1 MFRVK
6 KSLALL
12 ILCVLALGVSSCG
25 EEKPAAA
32 GLAAITTV
40 PKNTDEVKE
49 TTVSSVTSE
58 TTEITRLTVSYGYEE
73 GEEDTLSATETT
85 AVTDKTTE
93 QATAITTTEPLET
106 TVSTTEKTTAATTK
120 KPPYTLSETDY
131 KNTVSILG
139 PNLIYVGESFDFDYV
154 ISHKNAERASVF
166 WSIEG
171 NGAELNGD
179 GIVTALE
186 KGDITIKITDVSNG
200 LSDSL
205 VVHLVE
211 SPEDVDF
218 VTEVNG
224 IPVANKTYPVPA
236 DYNPGL
242 DEEVYE
248 RFMELKTDAAKDGIE
263 INFMSGFRSYSE
275 QVRVY
280 KGWVKV
286 YGEEADRVSARPGHS
301 EHQLGLA
308 IDVNETTFDFADSPE
323 GKWLAEN
330 CYKYGFILRYP
341 SFEAE
346 TITGYMYE
354 PWHIRYLGD
363 ENAYNVHFSGLTLE
377 EYLGI
382 DSEYRIKDYVVDE
395 E

>member
-1 MFRVK
+1 MHRVK

-12 ILCVLALGVSSCG
+12 ILCGFLLCISSCG

-40 PKNTDEVKE
+40 PKNTDTAKE
-49 TTVSSVTSE
+49 TTVLTEKSE
-58 TTEITRLTVSYGYEE
+58 TTEITRLTGSYGYEE
-73 GEEDTLSATETT
+73 EWESTLTAPEREETTVTTTTEPVETAVTTEETT
-85 AVTDKTTE
+85 AVT
-93 QATAITTTEPLET
+93 
-106 TVSTTEKTTAATTK
+106 TK
-120 KPPYTLSETDY
+120 EPPYTLPVTDY
-131 KNTVSILG
+131 LNTVTIMG

-154 ISHKNAERASVF
+154 ISHKNADRASIF

-171 NGAELNGD
+171 KGAELKED
-179 GIVTALE
+179 GLVIARE
-186 KGDITIKITDVSNG
+186 KGEVTLKITDVSNG

-205 VVHLVE
+205 LIHLVE
-211 SPEDVDF
+211 SPEEVDF

-224 IPVANKTYPVPA
+224 IPIANKTYPVPA

-242 DEEVYE
+242 DGEVYE
-248 RFMELKTDAAKDGIE
+248 RFMALKTDAAKDGIE

-275 QVRVY
+275 QKNVY
-280 KGWVKV
+280 KGWVEK

-308 IDVNETTFDFADSPE
+308 IDVNEATFDFADTPE
-323 GKWLAEN
+323 GKWLREN

-346 TITGYMYE
+346 AITGYMYE

-363 ENAYNVHFSGLTLE
+363 ETAYYVHFSGLTLE

-382 DSEYRIKDYVVDE
+382 DSEYRVKDYVLTE

>member
-12 ILCVLALGVSSCG
+12 ILCGFLLCISSCG

-40 PKNTDEVKE
+40 PKNTDTAEE
-49 TTVSSVTSE
+49 TTVLTEKSE
-58 TTEITRLTVSYGYEE
+58 TSEITRLTSDYGYEE
-73 GEEDTLSATETT
+73 TVETGAAKETERITEQTAETIAETT
-85 AVTDKTTE
+85 TVITE
-93 QATAITTTEPLET
+93 EPEITEET
-106 TVSTTEKTTAATTK
+106 TLVTTK
-120 KPPYTLSETDY
+120 EPPYTLPVTDY
-131 KNTVSILG
+131 KNTVTILG

-154 ISHKNAERASVF
+154 ISHKNADRASVL
-166 WSIEG
+166 WSVEG
-171 NGAELNGD
+171 KGAELKED
-179 GIVTALE
+179 GVVIARE
-186 KGDITIKITDVSNG
+186 KGDITLKITDVSNG

-205 VVHLVE
+205 TVHLVE

-224 IPVANKTYPVPA
+224 IPIANKTYPIPA

-242 DEEVYE
+242 DTETYE
-248 RFMELKTDAAKDGIE
+248 RFMELKTAAAKEGIE

-280 KGWVKV
+280 KGWVEK

-308 IDVNETTFDFADSPE
+308 IDVNETTFDFADTPE
-323 GKWLAEN
+323 GMWLREN

-346 TITGYMYE
+346 AITGYMYE

-363 ENAYNVHFSGLTLE
+363 EMAYNVHFSGLTLE

-382 DSEYRIKDYVVDE
+382 DSQYRIKNYVLNE

>member
-73 GEEDTLSATETT
+73 AEEDTLTDVETT

-106 TVSTTEKTTAATTK
+106 TVSTTEETTAATTK

-139 PNLIYVGESFDFDYV
+139 PNLIYVGESFDFDYI

-179 GIVTALE
+179 GIVTALG
-186 KGDITIKITDVSNG
+186 KGDITLKITDVSNG

-346 TITGYMYE
+346 AITGYMYE

>member
-12 ILCVLALGVSSCG
+12 ILCVFIIGISSCG

-40 PKNTDEVKE
+40 PKNSDTAKE
-49 TTVSSVTSE
+49 TAVSPEKSE
-58 TTEITRLTVSYGYEE
+58 TTEITRLTGSYGYEE
-73 GEEDTLSATETT
+73 EAESTLTAPEAKKTTENIVTEPIETT
-85 AVTDKTTE
+85 ADEAIDTTPTE
-93 QATAITTTEPLET
+93 EITT
-106 TVSTTEKTTAATTK
+106 VTTK
-120 KPPYTLSETDY
+120 EPPYTLPVTDY
-131 KNTVSILG
+131 KNTVEILG

-154 ISHKNAERASVF
+154 ISHKNADRASIF

-171 NGAELNGD
+171 KGAELKED
-179 GIVTALE
+179 GLVIARE
-186 KGDITIKITDVSNG
+186 KGEVTLKITDVSNG
-200 LSDSL
+200 LSDKL
-205 VVHLVE
+205 TVHLVE
-211 SPEDVDF
+211 TPEDVDF
-218 VTEVNG
+218 VAEVNG
-224 IPVANKTYPVPA
+224 IPIANKTYPVPA

-242 DEEVYE
+242 DSEVYD
-248 RFMELKTDAAKDGIE
+248 RFMELKTAAAKDGIE

-280 KGWVKV
+280 KGWVEK
-286 YGEEADRVSARPGHS
+286 YGSEADRVSARPGHS

-308 IDVNETTFDFADSPE
+308 IDVNETTFDFADTPE
-323 GKWLAEN
+323 GKWLREN

-346 TITGYMYE
+346 AITGYMYE

-363 ENAYNVHFSGLTLE
+363 ETAYYVHFSGLTLE

-382 DSEYRIKDYVVDE
+382 DSEYRIKDYVLE

>member
-1 MFRVK
+1 MC
-6 KSLALL
+6 
-12 ILCVLALGVSSCG
+12 ISSCG
-25 EEKPAAA
+25 EEKSAAA

-40 PKNTDEVKE
+40 PKNTDTAKD
-49 TTVSSVTSE
+49 TTALTEKSE
-58 TTEITRLTVSYGYEE
+58 KTEITRLTGSYGYEE
-73 GEEDTLSATETT
+73 EEESTLTAPEAEETTVITTTEPVETTVTTEETT
-85 AVTDKTTE
+85 AVT
-93 QATAITTTEPLET
+93 
-106 TVSTTEKTTAATTK
+106 TK
-120 KPPYTLSETDY
+120 EPPYTLPVTDY
-131 KNTVSILG
+131 LNTVTIMG

-154 ISHKNAERASVF
+154 ISHKNADRASIF

-171 NGAELNGD
+171 KGAELKED
-179 GIVTALE
+179 GLVIARE
-186 KGDITIKITDVSNG
+186 KGEVTLKITDVSNG

-205 VVHLVE
+205 LIHLVE
-211 SPEDVDF
+211 SPEEVDF

-224 IPVANKTYPVPA
+224 IPIANKTYPVPA

-242 DEEVYE
+242 DAEVYE
-248 RFMELKTDAAKDGIE
+248 RFMELKTDAARDSIE

-275 QVRVY
+275 QVNVY
-280 KGWVKV
+280 KGWVEK

-308 IDVNETTFDFADSPE
+308 IDVNEATFDFADTPE
-323 GKWLAEN
+323 GKWLREN
-330 CYKYGFILRYP
+330 CYRYGFILRYP

-346 TITGYMYE
+346 AITGYMYE

-363 ENAYNVHFSGLTLE
+363 ETAYYVHFSGLTLE

-382 DSEYRIKDYVVDE
+382 DSEYRVKDYVLE

>member
-1 MFRVK
+1 MQRVK

-12 ILCVLALGVSSCG
+12 ILCGFIMCISSCG
-25 EEKPAAA
+25 EEKSAAA

-40 PKNTDEVKE
+40 PKNTDTAKD
-49 TTVSSVTSE
+49 TTALTEKSE
-58 TTEITRLTVSYGYEE
+58 KTEITRLTGSYGYEE
-73 GEEDTLSATETT
+73 EGESTLTATEAEET
-85 AVTDKTTE
+85 
-93 QATAITTTEPLET
+93 TAITTTEPVET
-106 TVSTTEKTTAATTK
+106 TVTTEETTAVTTK
-120 KPPYTLSETDY
+120 EPPYTLPVTDY
-131 KNTVSILG
+131 LNTVTIMG

-154 ISHKNAERASVF
+154 ISHKNADRASIF

-171 NGAELNGD
+171 KGAELKED
-179 GIVTALE
+179 GLVIAQE
-186 KGDITIKITDVSNG
+186 KGEVTLKITDVSNG

-205 VVHLVE
+205 LIHLVE
-211 SPEDVDF
+211 SPEEVDF

-224 IPVANKTYPVPA
+224 IPIANKTYPVPA

-242 DEEVYE
+242 DAEVYE
-248 RFMELKTDAAKDGIE
+248 RFMELKNAAARDGIE

-275 QVRVY
+275 QVNVY
-280 KGWVKV
+280 KGWVEK

-308 IDVNETTFDFADSPE
+308 IDVNEATFDFADTPE
-323 GKWLAEN
+323 GKWLREN
-330 CYKYGFILRYP
+330 CYRYGFILRYP

-346 TITGYMYE
+346 AITGYMYE

-363 ENAYNVHFSGLTLE
+363 ETAYYVHFSGLTLE

-382 DSEYRIKDYVVDE
+382 DSEYRVKDYVLE

>member
-1 MFRVK
+1 MQRVK

-12 ILCVLALGVSSCG
+12 ILCGFLLCISSCG

-40 PKNTDEVKE
+40 PKNTDTAKE
-49 TTVSSVTSE
+49 TTALTEKSE
-58 TTEITRLTVSYGYEE
+58 KSEITRLTGSYGYEE
-73 GEEDTLSATETT
+73 EWESTLTAPEREETTVTTTTEPVETAVTTEETT
-85 AVTDKTTE
+85 AVT
-93 QATAITTTEPLET
+93 
-106 TVSTTEKTTAATTK
+106 TK
-120 KPPYTLSETDY
+120 EPPYTLPVTDY
-131 KNTVSILG
+131 LNTVTIMG

-154 ISHKNAERASVF
+154 ISHKNADRASIF

-171 NGAELNGD
+171 KGAELKED
-179 GIVTALE
+179 GLVIARE
-186 KGDITIKITDVSNG
+186 KGEVTLKITDVSNG

-205 VVHLVE
+205 LIHLVE
-211 SPEDVDF
+211 SPEEVDF

-224 IPVANKTYPVPA
+224 IPIANKTYPVPA

-242 DEEVYE
+242 DGEVYE
-248 RFMELKTDAAKDGIE
+248 RFMALKTDAAKDGVE

-275 QVRVY
+275 QKNVY
-280 KGWVKV
+280 KGWVKK

-308 IDVNETTFDFADSPE
+308 IDVNEATFDFADTPE
-323 GKWLAEN
+323 GKWLREN

-346 TITGYMYE
+346 AITGYMYE

-363 ENAYNVHFSGLTLE
+363 ETAYYVHFSGLTLE

-382 DSEYRIKDYVVDE
+382 DSEYRVKDYVLTE